1 MRWVSLVRTF
11 LNVCCVRVRVHEL
24 IQLRQIVQL
33 QRPPPRMCVRRLLYG
48 SLPGVIAQP
57 SMLLI
62 GSTHRQDSQRILESL
77 NSHRDDHRF
86 PDFGSFC

>member
-1 MRWVSLVRTF
+1 
-11 LNVCCVRVRVHEL
+11 
-24 IQLRQIVQL
+24 
-33 QRPPPRMCVRRLLYG
+33 MCVRRLLYG
-48 SLPGVIAQP
+48 SLAGVIAQP

-86 PDFGSFC
+86 PILVLSADT